1 MVVESR
7 FLKYKNMSKQ
17 EAFINMAYE
26 ESFPKFE
33 NSNQNKRSRNFLQY
47 TKEKHTSLESHKKLQ
62 NKSISFL
69 CYPTP

>member
-26 ESFPKFE
+26 ESFPKFA
-33 NSNQNKRSRNFLQY
+33 NYDQNKR
-47 TKEKHTSLESHKKLQ
+47 HSLIWL
-62 NKSISFL
+62 
-69 CYPTP
+69 

>member
-1 MVVESR
+1 MA
-7 FLKYKNMSKQ
+7 LKVHAKD
-17 EAFINMAYE
+17 E

-33 NSNQNKRSRNFLQY
+33 NSYQNKQSRNFLQY